1 MAVATRNTVVRAPLV
16 GTRYLLVGAVLSLIV
31 ATGCTMSETGQRVGT
46 GAVGG
51 AAIGALAGGLLGG
64 GSGAAI
70 GAGVGAVA
78 GAGTGYLVDQNKKR
92 QSAEARAAQAE
103 TENRRLKQQQGN

>member
-1 MAVATRNTVVRAPLV
+1 MTVAAGNTMMRAPLV
-16 GTRYLLVGAVLSLIV
+16 GARALLMGAILSLIV

-51 AAIGALAGGLLGG
+51 AAVGALAGGLLGG
-64 GSGAAI
+64 GSGAAV

-78 GAGTGYLVDQNKKR
+78 GAGAGYLVDQNKKR
-92 QSAEARAAQAE
+92 QAAESRAAQAE
-103 TENRRLKQQQGN
+103 AENRRLKQQ